1 MYINIIKLFFG
12 VWLLS
17 YTIMANAYNPCNP
30 DSGGGTQT
38 VYVNFGTISAP
49 RDIPIGGEIAYGLFG
64 VDKTNVFLCAP
75 DVYQLYFSFTYGSKT
90 KEDEHVYATNLKG
103 VGIKVLNNTS
113 QFGYVDYYESPPS
126 KDTSPA
132 TGNYVKMDSS
142 YVQVYLIKTGEIETG
157 SLAAGDVGEFYI
169 SDKNNVRLVTVTNI
183 IMQGGT
189 IAVTGCSLN
198 TPALSFTLGDINS
211 NEFGTT
217 VGYIPPETDTQNIDL
232 ECDPNVN
239 IYASLSGVKN
249 PDLNDPS
256 VLALTG
262 QGEEGVAKGVGIQLL
277 FKKKLLKV
285 NKDISL
291 KTTNGGVESL
301 PITAQYYQ
309 TLSKVTAGSANSSA
323 TLVLTYQ

>member
-17 YTIMANAYNPCNP
+17 YTLMANAYNPCKP

-38 VYVNFGTISAP
+38 VYVNFGTISVP

-64 VDKTNVFLCAP
+64 ASKSDAFFCDAAT
-75 DVYQLYFSFTYGSKT
+75 YQLYYSLTYGSKT

-113 QFGYVDYYESPPS
+113 QYGNIDYYESPPS
-126 KDTSPA
+126 TETTPNTATTVRINSP
-132 TGNYVKMDSS
+132 
-142 YVQVYLIKTGEIETG
+142 YVQVFLIKTGEIETG
-157 SLAAGDVGEFYI
+157 SLATGNIGEYYI

-183 IMQGGT
+183 IMQGGK

-198 TPALSFTLGDINS
+198 TPALSFTLSDINS